1 MKEKSFIKQ
10 NKNKIICFI
19 VTLLLAAFTIY
30 AVFSGGGISF
40 DELMT
45 CIKNASWPEL
55 ILAMLSML
63 GFIYFEG
70 EAIRVIVAH
79 MGYPTKRSH
88 GFVYSAA
95 DVYFSAITPSAS
107 GGQPASAFFMMRDGM
122 PGAAVMTALLV
133 NLIMYT
139 LAVVTIGLVDVIF
152 FPKIFLNFTWA
163 GKLLIIGGGLILSGF
178 AILFYLLLKKPPI
191 IKAAG
196 MGIASLL
203 RKLRCHKLAD
213 KIEKKMESALE
224 EYGQCVE
231 VVLGGKSMMV
241 KAYIL
246 NLLQRLSQ
254 IVVTLF
260 TYMAMH
266 GEWHNLPKLF
276 ATQIYVVL
284 GSNCVPIPGGV
295 GVADYLMLKG
305 YKQLMTKG
313 EAYRLEILSRGI
325 SFYVCMIIS
334 MVAVAIGYI
343 VIKRK
348 KSLEKRK

>member
-224 EYGQCVE
+224 ECGQCVE